1 MINLT
6 KVEEKRELNYKKIN
20 TEVTQKIVNHC
31 TEEKRYFVDVYFP
44 KALYEM
50 GARIMHALECDYD
63 WEQGSNRMVCIDAYQ
78 CKGNEIKLVIEEK

>member
-1 MINLT
+1 
-6 KVEEKRELNYKKIN
+6 
-20 TEVTQKIVNHC
+20 
-31 TEEKRYFVDVYFP
+31 
-44 KALYEM
+44 M